1 MADVENNS
9 NKKIHFIITQSHV
22 FYCYTLYTSF
32 LMLQKILIDD
42 GLKPN
47 WGTGS
52 QNLEINWKI
61 ILSHDPYSVPFSVFE
76 AEISRAEIL
85 QV

>member
-1 MADVENNS
+1 
-9 NKKIHFIITQSHV
+9 
-22 FYCYTLYTSF
+22 
-32 LMLQKILIDD
+32 MLQKILIDD